1 MRPHIYLLAMV
12 AAASFATASAQ
23 NAQNQGTPNRRPPP
37 APQAVPPANTTVV
50 PPNTTVVPPNTT
62 VAPPNTTVAPA
73 NTTVVPPNTTP
84 QPSNPATNSNVRN
97 PNVQQRVPP
106 AARGVGAANRPNCST
121 MKGLEKAECER
132 RDTSRD
138 DLPAGV
144 TTTQPK
150 NPPQ

>member
-1 MRPHIYLLAMV
+1 MRRHIYLLAAL
-12 AAASFATASAQ
+12 AAASLASASAQ
-23 NAQNQGTPNRRPPP
+23 TSGGGGSQGTGSQGTQAQGASNQGAQGTQTPSQRTQSRSPATTPPSQQTVRPPD
-37 APQAVPPANTTVV
+37 
-50 PPNTTVVPPNTT
+50 
-62 VAPPNTTVAPA
+62 
-73 NTTVVPPNTTP
+73 
-84 QPSNPATNSNVRN
+84 PATNTSATN
-97 PNVQQRVPP
+97 PTTQQQRIPH
-106 AARGVGAANRPNCST
+106 ASRGVGTANRPNCSN